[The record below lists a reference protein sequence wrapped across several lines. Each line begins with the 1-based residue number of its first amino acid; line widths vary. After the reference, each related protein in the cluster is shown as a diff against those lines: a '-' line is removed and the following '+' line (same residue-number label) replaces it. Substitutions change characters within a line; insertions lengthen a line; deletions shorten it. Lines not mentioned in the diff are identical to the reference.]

1 MFENSVFHI
10 SRRTPPLGFPVT
22 LKEVRSFL
30 EIHNN
35 KEDELLASLIAI
47 AAEYAQW
54 YIEQSLSRQ
63 TWLLSC
69 AGNNIPKKICLPFGP
84 VISVTSVVTTGTY
97 GAVNILEKG
106 KYLLDVSRSSITLS
120 SMSNVAKIDIVY
132 DAGYADAKDVP
143 MQIKC
148 GILHHI
154 AIAYKRRDEM
164 RVGHL
169 TFIKEIYSPFRE
181 VKLVL

>member
-1 MFENSVFHI
+1 MFENSVFRI
-10 SRRTPPLGFPVT
+10 LRKTPPLGFPVT

-30 EIHNN
+30 EIRND
-35 KEDELLASLIAI
+35 KDDDLLLSLVSI

-54 YIEQSLSRQ
+54 YIEQSLSKQ

-69 AGNNIPKKICLPFGP
+69 AGDNIPKKICLPFGP
-84 VISVTSVVTTGTY
+84 VIAVTSVVTTGIY
-97 GAVNILEKG
+97 GDVGILEKE
-106 KYLLDVSRSSITLS
+106 KYLLDISRSSIIFS
-120 SMSNVAKIDIVY
+120 SMLNVAKIDIVY
-132 DAGYADAKDVP
+132 DAGYTDAKDVP

-148 GILHHI
+148 GMLHHI
-154 AIAYKRRDEM
+154 AIAYKRRDAM
-164 RVGHL
+164 KVGHL